1 VIALN
6 PKSQPVVLPMRLIAE
21 DMTMTPE
28 LIAFWA
34 FFTVTVLAAIGVI
47 SFKNPVHAV
56 LSLVLTF
63 FTTAC
68 LWLLLQAEFLG
79 ITLILV
85 YVGAVMVLFLFVVM
99 MLDINT
105 TPLREGFAKYF
116 PVGMLVAA
124 VMLMEILALLG
135 LKQTAGWP
143 ELSATDPAAALGKSN
158 IEWIG
163 EALFTR
169 FMLPFEIAAVIL
181 TVAIVVAVLLTL
193 RRRTG
198 TKTQNPSKQVM
209 VRREDRVRLIKM
221 KAESK
226 QESSP

>member
-1 VIALN
+1 MSN
-6 PKSQPVVLPMRLIAE
+6 
-21 DMTMTPE
+21 E

-34 FFTVTVLAAIGVI
+34 FFTITVMSAIGVI
-47 SFKNPVHAV
+47 SLKNPVHAA

-105 TPLREGFAKYF
+105 TPLREGFARYF
-116 PVGMLVAA
+116 PVAMVVAA
-124 VMLMEILALLG
+124 IMFVEILTLLG
-135 LKQTAGWP
+135 LRQSGWP

-158 IEWIG
+158 IQWIG

-198 TKTQNPSKQVM
+198 TKTQDPSKQVM
-209 VRREDRVRLIKM
+209 VRREDRVRLVKM
-221 KAESK
+221 KAETK

>member
-1 VIALN
+1 M
-6 PKSQPVVLPMRLIAE
+6 PKPCKMRC
-21 DMTMTPE
+21 
-28 LIAFWA
+28 AFWA
-34 FFTVTVLAAIGVI
+34 FFTITVMAAIGVI
-47 SFKNPVHAV
+47 SLKNPVHAV

-116 PVGMLVAA
+116 PVAMVVAA
-124 VMLMEILALLG
+124 IMFVEIFALLG
-135 LKQTAGWP
+135 LRQGGWP
-143 ELSATDPAAALGKSN
+143 ELTASDPAAALGKSN

-198 TKTQNPSKQVM
+198 TKTQDPSKQVM

-221 KAESK
+221 KAETK
-226 QESSP
+226 QEPSP